1 MQELISAGQ
10 KLLQQLNEYGYRA
23 FFVGG
28 AVRDFYL
35 KRTISDLDLVTS
47 ATPEQMLDLFP
58 ASFQMNNQHQT
69 VLIKWDGYL
78 FEVTSERGSSLEEDL
93 QKRDFTINSLAMA
106 KNQEIIDLFGAK
118 SDLDKQV
125 LRSIHPVER
134 MTEDPLR
141 MLRALRFQ
149 SELGFGLEG
158 ELANVITEHRE
169 LLQQVAIER
178 IVKEIEKWICG
189 SFFQKTIEN
198 KTNQNVLH
206 ALPLLSFT
214 EKELTVLS
222 TLNPL
227 PNHDQSLIWSIIYY
241 IKGWEHIT
249 APKLPLAKVVIKE
262 INKVLHFYDLRKEL
276 DWGFESLYDAG
287 YPIAQKVEWLKE
299 SLGEPFIGEQSLKT
313 KWHQLMIQDR
323 SELAIDGKILLKEF
337 EQKPGVWIE
346 EYLRKAEYFVLT
358 NQIKN
363 EKEALIKELKGSFN
377 R

>member
-10 KLLQQLNEYGYRA
+10 KLLKQLNDYGYRA

-35 KRTISDLDLVTS
+35 KRPISDLDLVTS
-47 ATPEQMLDLFP
+47 ATPKQMLELFP

-69 VLIKWDGYL
+69 VLIKCDGYL
-78 FEVTSERGSSLEEDL
+78 FEVTSERGNSLEEDL
-93 QKRDFTINSLAMA
+93 QKRDFTINSLAMTE
-106 KNQEIIDLFGAK
+106 NQEIIDLFGAK

-125 LRSIHPVER
+125 LRSIDPVER

-149 SELGFGLEG
+149 SELGFKLEG
-158 ELANVITEHRE
+158 ELANVISQHCE
-169 LLQQVAIER
+169 LLEQVAMER
-178 IVKEIEKWICG
+178 IVKEIEKWFCG
-189 SFFQKTIEN
+189 PYCQKTIEN
-198 KTNQNVLH
+198 KTNQKVLD

-214 EKELTVLS
+214 KKELSVLS
-222 TLNPL
+222 TLNRL
-227 PNHDQSLIWSIIYY
+227 PNHDQSLIWTIIYY
-241 IKGWEHIT
+241 IKGWNQST
-249 APKLPLAKVVIKE
+249 APRLPLAKVVLKE
-262 INKVLHFYDLRKEL
+262 INKVLHFYALRKDL

-287 YPIAQKVEWLKE
+287 YTIAQKVEWLKE
-299 SLGEPFIGEQSLKT
+299 SLGERFIAEQSLKT
-313 KWHQLMIQDR
+313 KWQQLTIQDR

-346 EYLRKAEYFVLT
+346 ECLRKAERLVLT
-358 NQIKN
+358 QQIRN